1 MKDHLKEM
9 AEIRDLKGDKFR
21 YIPLY
26 HGTHTSFYSGISE
39 DLVSKSIS
47 AVQIWPGQYKGNEE

>member
-47 AVQIWPGQYKGNEE
+47 AVQI